1 MQINFNTT
9 GLDILPTDESYRY
22 RSIMGEHTLTLYFS
36 LPTYT
41 DIPTGAWCEFQ
52 GERYT
57 LNQPAK
63 VVKHNTHHFEY
74 TLTMDS
80 EGANLRNYKLR
91 NPNDKTLKFPFTAS
105 PRYHIQILVDCLN
118 MIDSGWQV
126 GTTIEAFEKLVSYN
140 HNNCLEA
147 LDMIAKAFETEYE
160 IIGKTIHLHKVEYF
174 KDNPLPLQYG
184 KGKGFKTGVSRTTE
198 QSRITRLYVQGGE
211 RNIDR
216 SKYGNKELLLPKS
229 QEYTYEGVTFVSDD
243 KGLSIAIKNAQ
254 NNGFVNEQSL
264 DLSHIYPKRK
274 GTITEV
280 FEVNHD
286 KHFCDFTDT
295 SIPQALNFWDMR
307 INGEKMVI
315 YFESGMLS
323 GREFDVQKYDHTQKR
338 FQLVPKEEDGTTMPN
353 DIFKPAIG
361 DEYSV
366 YNMQMPNAYICDN
379 ATKSGASWEMMKEA
393 CKYLYENRADLFTFT
408 GELDGIWAK
417 KQWTNVGGRLKMGAY
432 IHFSDNEFQRTPVAI
447 RIVGLKEYVNNPYSP
462 QIELSNKVQGHSF
475 ASEMRKLQNQEVY
488 FGELN
493 KKAISETKRS
503 WRDAQET
510 IKQIEEAFPEYTK
523 NIIPA
528 TVQTMMALIGNK
540 STQFDFVVSK
550 ANPIKAP
557 HTLYF
562 DKNTKQINA
571 GSGWLKHFTL
581 GSSDITPNRDTNS
594 YKYWNIPA
602 FVSGR
607 LDDKAKTYYLYIKAS
622 KASEI
627 GEFILSENKIDI
639 EQEAGYYHFLYATV
653 NSEYNGERGI
663 AQLNGFTEITGGQ
676 IKTDKI
682 TSGNG
687 QQYIHLFDDH
697 IEIKANLKITD
708 GNKTEIKQLVNPD
721 LLSLE
726 NRLKQYTTDTN
737 TTLETKLKEYA
748 NKGEI
753 YLRGTGLNRHA
764 APIIQINGQNVVPD
778 NYRGLYLAVIRRS
791 DLQVIFKQNYDT
803 FANDF
808 DDSNKLADY
817 LNGLNSD
824 VLVALVSRDSFTQ
837 GNNNGKKF
845 VNALI
850 SCGANDDNSKFVSR
864 MPYAFLGIP
873 NISKGNGIEVYTSD
887 AGNAPYAEIATKIIN
902 GTPQGMNNVFNGML
916 QAEQQARTQAINEAN
931 ANTNAKFQEAKTFA
945 EQKVNE
951 LNIGGRNL
959 ILNTTSGQVIYQ
971 LPLTKLSL
979 SSQLEIGKQ
988 YTISWKGKMVDNYL
1002 DNWVAVQRLNAWEHS
1017 PDEVMIRE
1025 RINSVEEKLYSYTF
1039 TAKNSSERPEIG
1051 IWIWGKVSI
1060 GSLKLEK
1067 GNKPTDWTPAPE
1079 DLEAQIQTERQSREQ
1094 AIATAKTATEAY
1106 ARTQSELTKAQAIA
1120 EANKQAGIALTAEQ
1134 QARILQLQQNLQQ
1147 AKTFAE
1153 QKVNDL
1159 NIGGRNLIKGTAN
1172 FELITEPFYL
1182 QSNYAG
1188 NGGVVSETFRGNKV
1202 VKLTSNWQG
1211 FQCRTTFEDLPMIIS
1226 FWAKTTRP
1234 NIKIVCIT
1242 DSEVSY
1248 NSGRFLIADGVW
1260 HRYVISKNGRIVT
1273 ANPVRQG
1280 FVEFCC
1286 TTEGKHIEEVYVS
1299 SFKFEYGNTPT
1310 DWTAAPEDLMNNVTA
1325 GGRNLV
1331 LNSKVNVT
1339 NNTYGILSFLLSEEP
1354 KVGEQ
1359 LTITVKGELGAGK
1372 RCFTLYNKSGH
1383 QELCVLQDKGNGIF
1397 QSTFNWLPD
1406 PTNPKLL
1413 VIYVYDS
1420 SVVVNSTIEWVKV
1433 ERGDINRID
1442 WSPAPEDIE
1451 NKVADI
1457 QTDLH
1462 NAINNAKA
1470 LVDAER
1476 NNRLLTDKRVK
1487 AIEDLSEPEN
1497 GKETAFSKGIKS
1509 LQTKTSPFSDT
1520 LIDGNVVATGTMIV
1534 GNSMGT
1540 QAGISG
1546 VGIADND
1553 IRFWAGSNYKDR
1565 SKAPFYVLQDGSI
1578 YASKG
1583 QIGHFTVESAAKTS
1597 LRANDLQI
1605 ESGGLIRSRGQ
1616 ADNSRNTVVLINEK
1630 GTLNEPVGTRPA
1642 VRIDSYG
1649 FNPTSHTG
1657 LHVSSIG
1664 GRYNAG
1670 IVVESSGTG
1679 DNPYNSVAIDV
1690 RSGYILTSEKT
1701 AFLMKGKAIFE
1712 ETYVGTAYSNTI
1724 SLNIAKSHTYIF
1736 VNIASTIVYLPN
1748 RSEIER
1754 ATGKTN
1760 TTFELQILLAHTA
1773 TQNIRISSQAGG
1785 VLLNNSGNPM
1795 NDLNLGRGNAL
1806 ILRYYDGYYYIMSH
1820 RE

>member
-9 GLDILPTDESYRY
+9 RLDILPTDESYRY

-80 EGANLRNYKLR
+80 EGANLKNYKFR

-118 MIDSGWQV
+118 MIDSGWTLR
-126 GTTIEAFEKLVSYN
+126 TTIEAPEKLISYN

-174 KDNPLPLQYG
+174 KNNPLPLQYG

-229 QEYTYEGVTFVSDD
+229 QEYVYEGVTFVSDD

-254 NNGFVNEQSL
+254 NNGFINEQSL

-274 GTITEV
+274 GRVSAV
-280 FEVNHD
+280 FEVD
-286 KHFCDFTDT
+286 KAKHFYDFTDT

-307 INGEKMVI
+307 INGEKMLI

-323 GREFDVQKYDHTQKR
+323 GREFEVQKYDHTQKR
-338 FQLVPKEEDGTTMPN
+338 FQLQPKEEDGTTMPN

-361 DEYSV
+361 DQYSV

-408 GELDGIWAK
+408 GDLDGIWAK
-417 KQWTNVGGRLKMGAY
+417 KNWTNVGGRLKMGAY
-432 IHFSDNEFQRTPVAI
+432 IDFSDTEFQRTPVAI
-447 RIVGLKEYVNNPYSP
+447 RIIGLKEYVNNPYSP
-462 QIELSNKVQGHSF
+462 QIDLSNKVQGQSF
-475 ASEMRKLQNQEVY
+475 ASEIRKLQNQEVY

-493 KKAISETKRS
+493 KRTQSLTKRS

-523 NIIPA
+523 SIVPV

-550 ANPIKAP
+550 TNPIKSP

-581 GSSDITPNRDTNS
+581 GSSDITPNRDANS

-607 LDDKAKTYYLYIKAS
+607 LDDKTKTYYLYIKAS
-622 KASEI
+622 KTIET
-627 GEFILSENKIDI
+627 GEFILSETKIDI
-639 EQEAGYYHFLYATV
+639 EQEASYYHFLYATV
-653 NSEYNGERGI
+653 NSEFQGERGI

-687 QQYIHLFDDH
+687 QQYIELLPNE
-697 IEIKANLKITD
+697 IRIKANLHITD

-726 NRLKQYTTDTN
+726 TKLKQYTNDTN
-737 TTLETKLKEYA
+737 STLESKLKEYT

-778 NYRGLYLAVIRRS
+778 NYRGLYLVVIRRS

-850 SCGANDDNSKFVSR
+850 RCGANDDNSKFVSR

-873 NISKGNGIEVYTSD
+873 NIGKGNGIEVYTSD

-902 GTPQGMNNVFNGML
+902 GTPQGMNSAVNGML

-931 ANTNAKFQEAKTFA
+931 ANINTKFLESKTFV

-951 LNIGGRNL
+951 LQVGGRNL
-959 ILNTTSGQVIYQ
+959 LRGTAEFEIYEFPYYLQFNYAGAGTIVNETFRGNKVVKLTSNWQGFQCRTTFEELPMVISFWARTTRPNVKFVCISDGGVNYTSGNFLRADGEWHRYVIRKNDRIVTANPVRQ
-971 LPLTKLSL
+971 GFVEFCCTTEGKHIEEVFV
-979 SSQLEIGKQ
+979 SSFKIEYG
-988 YTISWKGKMVDNYL
+988 
-1002 DNWVAVQRLNAWEHS
+1002 
-1017 PDEVMIRE
+1017 
-1025 RINSVEEKLYSYTF
+1025 SVC
-1039 TAKNSSERPEIG
+1039 
-1051 IWIWGKVSI
+1051 
-1060 GSLKLEK
+1060 
-1067 GNKPTDWTPAPE
+1067 TDWTPAPE

-1120 EANKQAGIALTAEQ
+1120 EANRQAGIALTAEQ

-1153 QKVNDL
+1153 QKVNEL
-1159 NIGGRNLIKGTAN
+1159 QVGGRNLILNTTSGQVIYQPPLTKLFLSSQLEIGEQYTISWKGKLIDNHLDNWVAVQRLNAWEHSPDEVMIRERINSIEEKKYSFTFTAKN
-1172 FELITEPFYL
+1172 SSERPEI
-1182 QSNYAG
+1182 G
-1188 NGGVVSETFRGNKV
+1188 IWIWGKVSIGSLKLERGNK
-1202 VKLTSNWQG
+1202 
-1211 FQCRTTFEDLPMIIS
+1211 
-1226 FWAKTTRP
+1226 A
-1234 NIKIVCIT
+1234 
-1242 DSEVSY
+1242 
-1248 NSGRFLIADGVW
+1248 
-1260 HRYVISKNGRIVT
+1260 
-1273 ANPVRQG
+1273 
-1280 FVEFCC
+1280 
-1286 TTEGKHIEEVYVS
+1286 
-1299 SFKFEYGNTPT
+1299 T
-1310 DWTAAPEDLMNNVTA
+1310 DWT
-1325 GGRNLV
+1325 
-1331 LNSKVNVT
+1331 
-1339 NNTYGILSFLLSEEP
+1339 
-1354 KVGEQ
+1354 
-1359 LTITVKGELGAGK
+1359 
-1372 RCFTLYNKSGH
+1372 
-1383 QELCVLQDKGNGIF
+1383 
-1397 QSTFNWLPD
+1397 
-1406 PTNPKLL
+1406 
-1413 VIYVYDS
+1413 
-1420 SVVVNSTIEWVKV
+1420 
-1433 ERGDINRID
+1433 
-1442 WSPAPEDIE
+1442 PAPEDIE

-1457 QTDLH
+1457 QTDLQ

-1487 AIEDLSEPEN
+1487 AIEDLAEPEN

-1534 GNSMGT
+1534 GNTMGT

-1597 LRANDLQI
+1597 LRANNLQI

-1616 ADNSRNTVVLINEK
+1616 ADNSRNTIVLINEK

-1642 VRIDSYG
+1642 VRIDSSG
-1649 FNPTSHTG
+1649 SNPTSHTG

-1670 IVVESSGTG
+1670 IVVESSGAG

-1736 VNIASTIVYLPN
+1736 VNIAGTIVYLPN

-1773 TQNIRISSQAGG
+1773 TRNIRISSQAGG